1 MRPVVDVKNF
11 RVSRQMQDRN
21 VMRQSLRGEGEGN
34 GVSLESL
41 IKKRI
46 TLPKCLHTGSKE
58 FNLEKYE

>member
-11 RVSRQMQDRN
+11 RVSKQLQDRN
-21 VMRQSLRGEGEGN
+21 VLRQSLRGSGEGN
-34 GVSLESL
+34 GVSLEAL

-58 FNLEKYE
+58 WSA